1 MEPLPHRLSSGR
13 NADERPFMAT
23 PPTPTPVFDFHPAPL
38 IGSPQGVSTT
48 SSFPADKDRVPA
60 ATLSVANRLPEVHN
74 PSAETVDKMK
84 QHLALVLSEVMPA
97 LPFDRFNPLLDCLLA
112 AREREELID
121 VLTPFSNS
129 ANPVQFLISK
139 VAFVLDLHADVEAK
153 YVVHMSPIRCNY

>member
-1 MEPLPHRLSSGR
+1 
-13 NADERPFMAT
+13 
-23 PPTPTPVFDFHPAPL
+23 
-38 IGSPQGVSTT
+38 
-48 SSFPADKDRVPA
+48 
-60 ATLSVANRLPEVHN
+60 
-74 PSAETVDKMK
+74 MK